1 MVSARVFF
9 AYKRRLVAARD
20 GQAAARKSVRHSFD
34 AEMPGFACLLS
45 QFEHRS
51 NTDESQIS
59 GRVITEIEINS
70 KKNARSSDCMYF
82 KSTET
87 GSVRLLEKNTWRC

>member
-1 MVSARVFF
+1 MG
-9 AYKRRLVAARD
+9 RRLLA
-20 GQAAARKSVRHSFD
+20 KSVRHSFD

-82 KSTET
+82 KKYRNRVYET
-87 GSVRLLEKNTWRC
+87 IRKKIHGDVDLAIKVDEREEWE

>member
-1 MVSARVFF
+1 MVSVLGLFVSCHNF
-9 AYKRRLVAARD
+9 AAD
-20 GQAAARKSVRHSFD
+20 
-34 AEMPGFACLLS
+34 MPCFVWHPS

-51 NTDESQIS
+51 NTDEPQIS

-82 KSTET
+82 KSIET

>member
-1 MVSARVFF
+1 MQ
-9 AYKRRLVAARD
+9 AAGE
-20 GQAAARKSVRHSFD
+20 GQAAACKSVRRSFA
-34 AEMPGFACLLS
+34 AEMAGFACLLS

-70 KKNARSSDCMYF
+70 KKNARKFETVYF

-87 GSVRLLEKNTWRC
+87 GNTESSES